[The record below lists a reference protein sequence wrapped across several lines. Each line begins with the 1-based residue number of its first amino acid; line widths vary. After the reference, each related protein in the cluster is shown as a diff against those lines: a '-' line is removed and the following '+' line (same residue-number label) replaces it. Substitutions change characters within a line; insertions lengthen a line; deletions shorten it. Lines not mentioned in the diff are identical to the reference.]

1 MIRSSTI
8 SPTDLLNALRVSLI
22 VFAFG
27 IVSVGKAYG
36 CTESEMLELIGSL
49 EAPEGYDQV
58 YGGVKLAPPRPI
70 TSMRVYEVIAWQRE
84 ASRTAVSSAAGR
96 YQVIRATLERMV
108 ERGVVHKNE
117 RFSPGVQD
125 RIGRY
130 LLRETGYRSG
140 PISHKTANRI
150 AGVWAALPTT
160 GPGSSGASFY
170 EGIAGNH
177 ALLDAESF
185 RAFYS
190 CETTLDVAK
199 ASAVASR
206 AGTAVALE
214 LDKLLRII
222 GETSNAVIRSVAPVV
237 LSLLGLILTF
247 GIVTRFGKAAT
258 SGAPVGSVIAGFLP
272 QILVTIILVGSLA
285 TMGPLIWWLSE
296 NALGL
301 SRSSSPGQG
310 VGFSLTTYTR
320 EKLSI
325 AQSIMLEG
333 SNRSLSVWQ
342 VFFDGVEETLRQ
354 VFFGAFL
361 ALCALTVVFLTAVSL
376 GAVLFNWGRVLLVG
390 AIAITLLPFGASEET
405 SDIMR
410 QTLLKMAGYFLA
422 IAALSLILVVTLE
435 FQSTARGTL
444 NPVLNALVAVLFE
457 VMGTILIFVMPGR
470 VARILG

>member
-1 MIRSSTI
+1 
-8 SPTDLLNALRVSLI
+8 
-22 VFAFG
+22 
-27 IVSVGKAYG
+27 
-36 CTESEMLELIGSL
+36 
-49 EAPEGYDQV
+49 
-58 YGGVKLAPPRPI
+58 
-70 TSMRVYEVIAWQRE
+70 
-84 ASRTAVSSAAGR
+84 
-96 YQVIRATLERMV
+96 
-108 ERGVVHKNE
+108 
-117 RFSPGVQD
+117 
-125 RIGRY
+125 
-130 LLRETGYRSG
+130 
-140 PISHKTANRI
+140 
-150 AGVWAALPTT
+150 
-160 GPGSSGASFY
+160 
-170 EGIAGNH
+170 
-177 ALLDAESF
+177 
-185 RAFYS
+185 
-190 CETTLDVAK
+190 
-199 ASAVASR
+199 
-206 AGTAVALE
+206 
-214 LDKLLRII
+214 
-222 GETSNAVIRSVAPVV
+222 
-237 LSLLGLILTF
+237 
-247 GIVTRFGKAAT
+247 
-258 SGAPVGSVIAGFLP
+258 
-272 QILVTIILVGSLA
+272 
-285 TMGPLIWWLSE
+285 MGPLIWWLSE

-310 VGFSLTTYTR
+310 VGFSLTTYAR